1 MNHVVKYYYSKPLYI
16 GNIMNNPTNDDTS
29 IFNIRNGKRYTIA
42 AVYDDD
48 DHTIKFGLAICMPKD
63 NFNKKVGREIA
74 YNRAITKP
82 FHVINDFDGIRN
94 HYADEVMKF
103 MITTEKTLLKKEYP
117 QIFNS
122 DYIV

>member
-1 MNHVVKYYYSKPLYI
+1 
-16 GNIMNNPTNDDTS
+16 
-29 IFNIRNGKRYTIA
+29 
-42 AVYDDD
+42 
-48 DHTIKFGLAICMPKD
+48 MPND

-117 QIFNS
+117 QIFNP